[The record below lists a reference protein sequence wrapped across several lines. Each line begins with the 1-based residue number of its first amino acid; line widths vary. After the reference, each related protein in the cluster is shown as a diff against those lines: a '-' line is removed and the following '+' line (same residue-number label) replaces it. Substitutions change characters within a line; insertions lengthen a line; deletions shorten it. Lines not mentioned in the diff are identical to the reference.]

1 MIISK
6 TPLRISFVGGGS
18 DLPAYIQHKQ
28 GAVLSTSIDKFVYV
42 SINKKIKKGIRLAY
56 SEIEEVTKI
65 ENIKHNVIKQTL
77 KYFSRL
83 NNIEITS
90 TADIPSKGSGL
101 GSSSAFTNG
110 LINSIIHYNKNKISK
125 KKLAEISSFIEIK
138 KCKEHIGYQDQYATA
153 YGGFN
158 FIEFSKSKVTVKP
171 IKCSKKIINKLENNI
186 IIFNTNIARRAST
199 ILKKQQQNIYKHP
212 ELKNSIDKMVNIA
225 YQLKKALELNN
236 LSDFGKILNENWE
249 LKKSLSKNISNEIID
264 HYYYKALQNG
274 AYGGKLLGAGNGG
287 FLLFYAKKENH
298 KKLIRALKDLQH
310 VNIKFENEGSKII
323 YDDT

>member
-18 DLPAYIQHKQ
+18 DLPAYLKQ
-28 GAVLSTSIDKFVYV
+28 NDGAVLSTSIDKFVYV
-42 SINKKIKKGIRLAY
+42 SINNKFKKGIRLAY
-56 SEIEEVTKI
+56 SEIEEIQKI
-65 ENIKHNVIKQTL
+65 RHIKHNVIKQTL
-77 KYFSRL
+77 LFFSKL

-110 LINSIIHYNKNKISK
+110 LVNSISHYQKNKINK
-125 KKLAEISSFIEIK
+125 KKLAEISSFIEII
-138 KCKEHIGYQDQYATA
+138 KCKQHIGYQDQYATA

-158 FIEFSKSKVTVKP
+158 LIEFSKSRIKVNP
-171 IKCSKKIINKLENNI
+171 IKCSHNTIKELQKNI
-186 IIFNTNIARRAST
+186 IIFNTNIDRKASVV
-199 ILKKQQQNIYKHP
+199 LKKQQENIF
-212 ELKNSIDKMVNIA
+212 KNPILNHSVDKMVNFA
-225 YQLKKALELNN
+225 YLLKNELEKDRLIN
-236 LSDFGKILNENWE
+236 FGSILNENWE

-264 HYYYKALQNG
+264 HYYYKGLKNG
-274 AYGGKLLGAGNGG
+274 AIGGKLLGAGNGG

-298 KKLIRALKDLQH
+298 PKLIKALKGLEYT
-310 VNIKFENEGSKII
+310 NIKFENNGSKII